1 MAFNN
6 IKNKIIKSSKQARK
20 QNVSLRS
27 LSMGMAAVIAV
38 STTLL
43 SMNAI
48 AKSTPELDAA
58 LDKLMPGTKPG
69 SIEET
74 ALPGLYE
81 VSYGSTIFYFN
92 KDASLMFRGDI
103 IDVEKRVNLT
113 ENKRGEA
120 RGKLLKSMDESQMI
134 VYPAKNEKAKVTVF
148 TDIDCPYCVKLHREM
163 ADYNAEGI
171 TIRYMAYPRSGIGT
185 RSYQKA
191 VSVWCSDDPA
201 KAMGDAKE
209 GQAIPNKTCE
219 NPVAQQFQLGQ
230 ALGVQGTP
238 AMFLEDGTSLP
249 GYVPAKRL
257 SATINGK

>member
-1 MAFNN
+1 MIFED
-6 IKNKIIKSSKQARK
+6 IKTKRH
-20 QNVSLRS
+20 VGPSL
-27 LSMGMAAVIAV
+27 MIAMV
-38 STTLL
+38 TLL
-43 SMNAI
+43 VVMASSVSI

-58 LDKLMPGTKPG
+58 LKKLMPDNTPS

-74 ALPGLYE
+74 AMPGLYE
-81 VSYGSTIFYFN
+81 VSFGSTIFYFN

-103 IDVEKRVNLT
+103 IDVKKRVNLT
-113 ENKRGEA
+113 EKKRGEA
-120 RGKLLKSMDESQMI
+120 RGKLLSVMDESKMI
-134 VYPAKNEKAKVTVF
+134 VFPAKNETAKVTVF

-171 TIRYMAYPRSGIGT
+171 TIRYMAYPRAGIGSN
-185 RSYQKA
+185 SYKKA
-191 VSVWCSDDPA
+191 VNVWCSDDPA

-209 GQAIPNKTCE
+209 GRRVEAKTCD
-219 NPVAQQFQLGQ
+219 NPVAQQFELGQ

-257 SATINGK
+257 SATIKSH

>member
-1 MAFNN
+1 MIFN
-6 IKNKIIKSSKQARK
+6 IKKNNKAAKQIQR
-20 QNVSLRS
+20 QNTGLRS

-38 STTLL
+38 SITLL
-43 SMNAI
+43 STNAM

-58 LDKLMPGTKPG
+58 LDELMPGTKPG

-103 IDVEKRVNLT
+103 IDVNKRVNLT

-120 RGKLLKSMDESQMI
+120 RSQLLKSMDESKMI
-134 VYPAKNEKAKVTVF
+134 VYPAENEKTKVTVF

-191 VSVWCSDDPA
+191 VNVWCADDPA

-209 GQAIPNKTCE
+209 GETLPTKNCD
-219 NPVAQQFQLGQ
+219 NPVAQQYQIGQ

-238 AMFLEDGTSLP
+238 AMFLEDGTSMP
-249 GYVPAKRL
+249 GYMPAKRL
-257 SATINGK
+257 SATINAK

>member
-1 MAFNN
+1 MTFFNKNSNKKVILGMAAM
-6 IKNKIIKSSKQARK
+6 IAIS
-20 QNVSLRS
+20 V
-27 LSMGMAAVIAV
+27 LSMGAA
-38 STTLL
+38 
-43 SMNAI
+43 

-58 LDKLMPGTKPG
+58 LDQLMPGTKPN

-74 ALPGLYE
+74 QLPGIYE

-113 ENKRGEA
+113 EKKRGEA

-134 VYPAKNEKAKVTVF
+134 VYPAKNEKSKVTVF

-163 ADYNAEGI
+163 DDYNAEGI
-171 TIRYMAYPRSGIGT
+171 TIRYMAYPRAGIGSP
-185 RSYQKA
+185 SYQKA
-191 VSVWCSDDPA
+191 VNVWCSDDPA
-201 KAMGDAKE
+201 QAMGDAKE
-209 GQAIPNKTCE
+209 GQAVADKTCD

-257 SATINGK
+257 SAELNK